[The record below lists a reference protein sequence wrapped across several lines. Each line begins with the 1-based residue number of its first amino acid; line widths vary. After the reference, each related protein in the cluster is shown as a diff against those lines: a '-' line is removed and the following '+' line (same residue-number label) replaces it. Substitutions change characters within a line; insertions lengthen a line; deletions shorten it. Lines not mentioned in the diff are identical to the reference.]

1 MFKFVVYSPVQFY
14 AVVSTYKHSLKQ
26 KCHKY
31 TLEVIDLVYT
41 WNIYTIYSLK
51 DIEIIQRK

>member
-1 MFKFVVYSPVQFY
+1 MSKFIGYSPVQFY
-14 AVVSTYKHSLKQ
+14 AVVNTYKHSLKQ

-41 WNIYTIYSLK
+41 
-51 DIEIIQRK
+51 